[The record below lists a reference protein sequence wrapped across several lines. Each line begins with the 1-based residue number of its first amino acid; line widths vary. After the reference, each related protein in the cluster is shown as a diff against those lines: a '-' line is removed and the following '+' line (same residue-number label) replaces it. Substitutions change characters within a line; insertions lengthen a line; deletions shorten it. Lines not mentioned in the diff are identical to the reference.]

1 MAQQG
6 DSARHSSSQADAHRG
21 DIPAAQQVH
30 PYSRI
35 LQWIAARAES
45 AAELGCCRAKE
56 LLDQG
61 LSFLHGSIPMPR
73 MEVRRR
79 SALRVRL
86 RWHGFSHPAGRLQPN
101 QTCELYL

>member
-6 DSARHSSSQADAHRG
+6 DSARHSSSQADACRS
-21 DIPAAQQVH
+21 DIPAAHLVR
-30 PYSRI
+30 PYSKI
-35 LQWIAARAES
+35 LQWVAARAES
-45 AAELGCCRAKE
+45 AAELGCCWAKQ
-56 LLDQG
+56 LLDQV

-86 RWHGFSHPAGRLQPN
+86 RWHGFTHPAGRLQPK